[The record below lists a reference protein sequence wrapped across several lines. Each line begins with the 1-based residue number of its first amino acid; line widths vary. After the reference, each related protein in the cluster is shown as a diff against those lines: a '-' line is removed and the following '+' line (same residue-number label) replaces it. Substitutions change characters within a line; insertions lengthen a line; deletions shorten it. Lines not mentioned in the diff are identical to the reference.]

1 MKRCDECVCNDCIH
15 YDICAVCSYCDGSL
29 PFTWEHCN
37 DRLTVEEAAEHF
49 LKLKEP
55 DKEMIGHENLSVE
68 NLRHMRQGI
77 CPR

>member
-15 YDICAVCSYCDGSL
+15 YDICAVCAYCDGSL

-49 LKLKEP
+49 LKLKET
-55 DKEMIGHENLSVE
+55 
-68 NLRHMRQGI
+68 R
-77 CPR
+77 